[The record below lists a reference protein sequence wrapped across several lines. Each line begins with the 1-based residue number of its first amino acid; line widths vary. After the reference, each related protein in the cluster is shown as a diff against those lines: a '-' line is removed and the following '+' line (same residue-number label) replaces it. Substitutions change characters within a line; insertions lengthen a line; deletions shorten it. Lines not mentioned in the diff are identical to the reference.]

1 MLKAQLGSKFKKD
14 YKKAGKQG
22 RDVELLKTVMARLQM
37 QTKLD
42 SKFRDHELIGNW
54 KGCRECHLGPDWLLI
69 YRIEEDTIVFI
80 RTGSHTEIL

>member
-22 RDVELLKTVMARLQM
+22 RDIDTLKDVMTRLQV
-37 QTKLD
+37 QEKLD
-42 SKFRDHELIGNW
+42 SKYRDHDLIGNW

-80 RTGSHTEIL
+80 RTGSHTEVL

>member
-1 MLKAQLGSKFKKD
+1 MLKAQFGSKFKKD

-22 RDVELLKTVMARLQM
+22 RDVALLKTVMTRLLGQE
-37 QTKLD
+37 KLD
-42 SKFRDHELIGNW
+42 GKFRDHDLIGNW

-80 RTGSHTEIL
+80 RTGSHTEVL

>member
-1 MLKAQLGSKFKKD
+1 MLKAQFGSKFKKD

-22 RDVELLKTVMARLQM
+22 RDVELLKTVITRLQG
-37 QTKLD
+37 QEKLD
-42 SKFRDHELIGNW
+42 SKFRDHDLIGNW

-80 RTGSHTEIL
+80 RTGSHSEIL